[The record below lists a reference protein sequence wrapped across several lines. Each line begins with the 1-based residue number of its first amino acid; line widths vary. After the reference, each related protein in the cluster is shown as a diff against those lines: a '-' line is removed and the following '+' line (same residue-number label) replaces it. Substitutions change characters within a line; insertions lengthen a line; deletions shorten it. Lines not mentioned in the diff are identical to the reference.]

1 MPLSINPEQTPSF
14 KPGKVE
20 GLILRTTTIVYLIL
34 NRIEPRYSAM
44 PFACLPCLPAPVP
57 TEGGAGRRR
66 QALCSLRFFSTGVDI
81 HSIQVKIK
89 LDFKIEGF
97 IELKDFERSG
107 MGRELMEVKVMGI
120 VVDPKASNP
129 VVVLVDLSGQKAL
142 PIWIGVF
149 EAEAISRGLEDV
161 VTLRPMTHDLMKQ
174 ILDTFQVSLNRV
186 VINDLKENTFYAN
199 LYLNVEGKEL
209 IVDSR
214 PSDAIA
220 LAVRVK
226 APIFVAESVI
236 EAAKESGLFA
246 SNLLEEQDELK
257 SIIESMKPEDFGRFK
272 M

>member
-1 MPLSINPEQTPSF
+1 MEKEF
-14 KPGKVE
+14 
-20 GLILRTTTIVYLIL
+20 
-34 NRIEPRYSAM
+34 
-44 PFACLPCLPAPVP
+44 
-57 TEGGAGRRR
+57 
-66 QALCSLRFFSTGVDI
+66 
-81 HSIQVKIK
+81 
-89 LDFKIEGF
+89 
-97 IELKDFERSG
+97 
-107 MGRELMEVKVMGI
+107 MEVKVMGI
-120 VVDPKASNP
+120 VVDPKHSNP

-174 ILDTFQVSLNRV
+174 ILDTFKVSVTRV

-199 LYLNVEGKEL
+199 LHLNIGGKEL

-226 APIFVAESVI
+226 APIFITDSVI
-236 EAAKESGLFA
+236 EATKQLGLFA

-257 SIIESMKPEDFGRFK
+257 SIIENMKPEDFGKYK

>member
-1 MPLSINPEQTPSF
+1 MEKEF
-14 KPGKVE
+14 
-20 GLILRTTTIVYLIL
+20 
-34 NRIEPRYSAM
+34 
-44 PFACLPCLPAPVP
+44 
-57 TEGGAGRRR
+57 
-66 QALCSLRFFSTGVDI
+66 
-81 HSIQVKIK
+81 
-89 LDFKIEGF
+89 
-97 IELKDFERSG
+97 
-107 MGRELMEVKVMGI
+107 MEVKVMGI
-120 VVDPKASNP
+120 VVDPKYSNP

-174 ILDTFQVSLNRV
+174 ILDTFQVSVTRV

-199 LYLNVEGKEL
+199 LHLNIGGKEL

-226 APIFVAESVI
+226 APIFITDSVI
-236 EAAKESGLFA
+236 EATKQLGLFA

-257 SIIESMKPEDFGRFK
+257 SIIENMKPEDFGKYK

>member
-1 MPLSINPEQTPSF
+1 ME
-14 KPGKVE
+14 KG
-20 GLILRTTTIVYLIL
+20 
-34 NRIEPRYSAM
+34 
-44 PFACLPCLPAPVP
+44 
-57 TEGGAGRRR
+57 
-66 QALCSLRFFSTGVDI
+66 
-81 HSIQVKIK
+81 
-89 LDFKIEGF
+89 
-97 IELKDFERSG
+97 
-107 MGRELMEVKVMGI
+107 LMEVKVMGI

-174 ILDTFQVSLNRV
+174 ILDTFQVTLNRV
-186 VINDLKENTFYAN
+186 VIHDLKENTFYAN
-199 LYLNVEGKEL
+199 LYLNIEGEEL

-236 EAAKESGLFA
+236 ETTKQMGLLA
-246 SNLLEEQDELK
+246 SNLLEERDELK
-257 SIIESMKPEDFGRFK
+257 TIIENMKPEDFGKYK

>member
-1 MPLSINPEQTPSF
+1 ME
-14 KPGKVE
+14 KG
-20 GLILRTTTIVYLIL
+20 
-34 NRIEPRYSAM
+34 
-44 PFACLPCLPAPVP
+44 
-57 TEGGAGRRR
+57 
-66 QALCSLRFFSTGVDI
+66 
-81 HSIQVKIK
+81 
-89 LDFKIEGF
+89 
-97 IELKDFERSG
+97 
-107 MGRELMEVKVMGI
+107 LMEVKVMGI

-174 ILDTFQVSLNRV
+174 ILDTFQVTLNRV
-186 VINDLKENTFYAN
+186 VIHDLKENTFYAN
-199 LYLNVEGKEL
+199 LYLNVDGDEL

-226 APIFVAESVI
+226 APIFVSESVI
-236 EAAKESGLFA
+236 EATKQMGILA
-246 SNLLEEQDELK
+246 SNLLEGDELK
-257 SIIESMKPEDFGRFK
+257 TVIENMKPEDFGKYK